1 MIILGDAAGRIVRML
16 IQTVLGFMIG
26 DKFHETL
33 GVLCEQNHGRRSPM
47 RRLLWSVVHCPPL
60 SPFLSMDAM
69 SYQSDNNLQAALK
82 ACKSSF
88 LSVGFFSFFVNA
100 LMLVPTFYMIQVS
113 GRVVPSSS
121 TSTLLMLTLIMTVLV
136 VTMGALE
143 WVRSRIMVR
152 ISNRLD
158 VLLSRDVYRA
168 SFKRAL
174 SSGGADAT
182 AQSLSDLTSLRQF
195 FTGSGLFAFFD
206 APWFPI
212 YTIVMFLFHPWFGWI
227 TLGCGAVLAILAV
240 VNHRVTGQALATANK
255 ENVASNVVTTKT
267 LRNAEVIE
275 SMGMLETLMN
285 RWAKRQRNVMLLQS
299 NASDKGGVVSST
311 SKTFRTWSQSIML
324 ATGAYLVI
332 THEINPGLLMAGSLL
347 LGRALAP
354 IDQMIGNWK
363 GFVAAKVQYDRLNK
377 VMDDLKNEP
386 ERMPLPAP
394 EGHIQVENL
403 IVAPPGSKAPVL
415 RSISFVAPAGSIV
428 GIVGPSAAGKS
439 TLVRALMGIWPP
451 QHGVVRLDG
460 ADIATWDKQAL
471 GPYVGY
477 LPQDIELFEGSI
489 SENIARFDKVD
500 PEKVVEAAQMAGVHE
515 MILMQPDGYDTV
527 IGSEGVNLSGGQR
540 QRIGLARAL
549 YGKPRL
555 IVLDEPNSN
564 LDDVGE
570 KALGIALQK
579 VKESGATVFIV
590 SHRPNILS
598 RLDRV
603 LVMAGG
609 TISLYG
615 ERDKVIAQLAQQ
627 QAGNQ
632 PRVAKAAP
640 PAGPAAPTAP
650 AGPAAPGAPA
660 APTPPVAPAGGN
672 PAAPSP
678 ATPNGV

>member
-1 MIILGDAAGRIVRML
+1 
-16 IQTVLGFMIG
+16 
-26 DKFHETL
+26 
-33 GVLCEQNHGRRSPM
+33 
-47 RRLLWSVVHCPPL
+47 
-60 SPFLSMDAM
+60 MDTM
-69 SYQSDNNLQAALK
+69 SLQSENNLQAALK

-113 GRVVPSSS
+113 GRVIPSGS
-121 TSTLLMLTLIMTVLV
+121 TSTLLMLTLILTVLV
-136 VTMGALE
+136 ITMGALE

-174 SSGGADAT
+174 ISGGSDAT
-182 AQSLSDLTSLRQF
+182 AQSLNDLTSLRQF
-195 FTGSGLFAFFD
+195 FTGPGLFAFFD

-212 YTIVMFLFHPWFGWI
+212 YTAVMFLFHPWFGWATI
-227 TLGCGAVLAILAV
+227 FCGVVLTVLAI
-240 VNHRVTGQALATANK
+240 VNHRVTGKALASANK
-255 ENVASNVVTTKT
+255 ENVSSNVVTTKT

-275 SMGMLETLMN
+275 SMGMLETLMI
-285 RWAKRQRNVMLLQS
+285 RWARRQRNIIKLQS
-299 NASDKGGVVSST
+299 DASDKGGAVSSI
-311 SKTFRTWSQSIML
+311 SKTFRSWSQSIML
-324 ATGAYLVI
+324 AIGAYLVV

-354 IDQMIGNWK
+354 IDQMISSWK

-377 VMDDLKNEP
+377 VMDDLNKEP

-403 IVAPPGSKAPVL
+403 IVAPPGAKAPVL

-460 ADIATWDKQAL
+460 ADIASWDKQAL

-500 PEKVVEAAQMAGVHE
+500 PEKVVQAAQMAGVHE
-515 MILMQPDGYDTV
+515 MILMLPDGYDTV

-540 QRIGLARAL
+540 QRIGLARAI
-549 YGKPRL
+549 YGNPRL

-570 KALGIALQK
+570 RALGVALQK
-579 VKESGATVFIV
+579 LKETGATVFIV
-590 SHRPNILS
+590 SHRPNILT
-598 RLDRV
+598 RLDRI

-615 ERDKVIAQLAQQ
+615 ERDRVIAELAAQQ
-627 QAGNQ
+627 AKLQQRGAPAAAAQA
-632 PRVAKAAP
+632 
-640 PAGPAAPTAP
+640 PATAPTAP
-650 AGPAAPGAPA
+650 PAPDAAPA
-660 APTPPVAPAGGN
+660 AP
-672 PAAPSP
+672 AAVVP
-678 ATPNGV
+678 ATTSTGA

>member
-1 MIILGDAAGRIVRML
+1 
-16 IQTVLGFMIG
+16 
-26 DKFHETL
+26 
-33 GVLCEQNHGRRSPM
+33 
-47 RRLLWSVVHCPPL
+47 
-60 SPFLSMDAM
+60 M
-69 SYQSDNNLQAALK
+69 SYQSENNLQAAFR

-88 LSVGFFSFFVNA
+88 LSVGLFSFFVNA
-100 LMLVPTFYMIQVS
+100 LMLVPTFFMIQVS

-121 TSTLLMLTLIMTVLV
+121 SSTLVMLTLIMTVLV
-136 VTMGALE
+136 ATMGALE

-158 VLLSRDVYRA
+158 VMLSRDVYRA

-174 SSGGADAT
+174 TSGGADAT
-182 AQSLSDLTSLRQF
+182 AQSVSDLTSLRQLL
-195 FTGSGLFAFFD
+195 TGSGLFAFFD

-212 YTIVMFLFHPWFGWI
+212 YTIVMFLFHPWFGWM
-227 TLGCGAVLAILAV
+227 TLGCGAVLTILAV
-240 VNHRVTGQALATANK
+240 VNHRVTGKALASANK
-255 ENVASNVVTTKT
+255 ENVASNVVTTKA

-285 RWAKRQRNVMLLQS
+285 RWAKRQRNIIKLQS
-299 NASDKGGVVSST
+299 DASDKGGVVSSI

-324 ATGAYLVI
+324 AIGAYLVI
-332 THEINPGLLMAGSLL
+332 NHEINPGLLMAGSLL

-363 GFVAAKVQYDRLNK
+363 SFVAGKVQYDRLSK

-403 IVAPPGSKAPVL
+403 IVAPPGAKAPVI
-415 RSISFVAPAGSIV
+415 RSINFVAPAGSIV

-460 ADIATWDKQAL
+460 ADIASWDKQAL

-489 SENIARFDKVD
+489 SENIARFDKID

-515 MILMQPDGYDTV
+515 MILMLPDGYDTV
-527 IGSEGVNLSGGQR
+527 IGSDGVNLSGGQR
-540 QRIGLARAL
+540 QRIGLARAI
-549 YGKPRL
+549 YGNPRL
-555 IVLDEPNSN
+555 VVLDEPNSN

-570 KALGIALQK
+570 RALGIALQK
-579 VKESGATVFIV
+579 LKATGATVFIV
-590 SHRPNILS
+590 SHRPNILT
-598 RLDRV
+598 RLDRI
-603 LVMAGG
+603 LVMSGG

-615 ERDKVIAQLAQQ
+615 ERDRVIAELAAQQ
-627 QAGNQ
+627 AKTQQ
-632 PRVAKAAP
+632 RVAQPSSSKSPASPPVTPNATPPAAP
-640 PAGPAAPTAP
+640 PAAP
-650 AGPAAPGAPA
+650 
-660 APTPPVAPAGGN
+660 N
-672 PAAPSP
+672 AAPSA
-678 ATPNGV
+678 ATTSTGV

>member
-1 MIILGDAAGRIVRML
+1 MSRI
-16 IQTVLGFMIG
+16 Q
-26 DKFHETL
+26 E
-33 GVLCEQNHGRRSPM
+33 
-47 RRLLWSVVHCPPL
+47 
-60 SPFLSMDAM
+60 
-69 SYQSDNNLQAALK
+69 NNLRAALR

-88 LSVGFFSFFVNA
+88 LSVGFFSLFVNT
-100 LMLVPTFYMIQVS
+100 LMLVPTFFMIQVS

-121 TSTLLMLTLIMTVLV
+121 ESTLLMLTLIMTVLMI
-136 VTMGALE
+136 TLGSLE

-168 SFKRAL
+168 SFRRAL
-174 SSGGADAT
+174 NSGGGDAT
-182 AQSLSDLTSLRQF
+182 AQSLNDLTSLRQF
-195 FTGSGLFAFFD
+195 FTGQGLFAFFD

-227 TLGCGAVLAILAV
+227 TLACGFILTVLAFI
-240 VNHRVTGQALATANK
+240 NHRVTGDALAEANK
-255 ENVASNVVTTKT
+255 ESVVSNVATTKT

-285 RWAKRQRNVMLLQS
+285 RWAKRQRKVLKLQS
-299 NASDKGGVVSST
+299 DASDKGGVVGSV
-311 SKTFRTWSQSIML
+311 SKTFRMWAQSIML
-324 ATGAYLVI
+324 AIGGYLVI

-354 IDQMIGNWK
+354 IDMMIGSWK
-363 GFVAAKVQYDRLNK
+363 GFVAAKVQYDRLDK
-377 VMDDLKNEP
+377 VLEDQNAEP
-386 ERMPLPAP
+386 DRMKLPTP

-403 IVAPPGSKAPVL
+403 VLAPPGSKTPVL
-415 RSISFVAPAGSIV
+415 RNISFVAPAGSIV
-428 GIVGPSAAGKS
+428 GIIGPSAAGKS
-439 TLVRALMGIWPP
+439 TLVRGLLGIWPS

-460 ADIATWDKQAL
+460 ADISTWDKHDL

-477 LPQDIELFEGSI
+477 LPQDIELFEGTI
-489 SENIARFDKVD
+489 SENIARFEKVD
-500 PEKVVEAAQMAGVHE
+500 PEKVVEAAQTAGVHE

-527 IGSEGVNLSGGQR
+527 IGSDGVNLSGGQR

-570 KALGIALQK
+570 KALGVALQK
-579 VKESGATVFIV
+579 IKESGATVFIV

-603 LVMAGG
+603 LVMSAG
-609 TISLYG
+609 TITLYG

-627 QAGNQ
+627 QAGAQ
-632 PRVAKAAP
+632 PRVAQGAP
-640 PAGPAAPTAP
+640 A
-650 AGPAAPGAPA
+650 AGPAAPGN
-660 APTPPVAPAGGN
+660 PTPPAPPAVPTGGN

>member
-1 MIILGDAAGRIVRML
+1 
-16 IQTVLGFMIG
+16 
-26 DKFHETL
+26 
-33 GVLCEQNHGRRSPM
+33 
-47 RRLLWSVVHCPPL
+47 
-60 SPFLSMDAM
+60 M
-69 SYQSDNNLQAALK
+69 SSQSENNLQAALK

-100 LMLVPTFYMIQVS
+100 LMLVPTFFMIQVS
-113 GRVVPSSS
+113 GRVVPSGS
-121 TSTLLMLTLIMTVLV
+121 TSTLLMLTLILTVLV

-158 VLLSRDVYRA
+158 VMLSRDVYRA

-174 SSGGADAT
+174 TSGGADAT
-182 AQSLSDLTSLRQF
+182 AQSLNDLTSLRQF
-195 FTGSGLFAFFD
+195 FTGAGLFAFFD

-212 YTIVMFLFHPWFGWI
+212 YTIVMFLFHPWFGWM
-227 TLGCGAVLAILAV
+227 TLACGAVLTVLAV
-240 VNHRVTGQALATANK
+240 VNHRMTGAALASANK
-255 ENVASNVVTTKT
+255 QNVASNVVTTKT

-285 RWAKRQRNVMLLQS
+285 RWAKRQRQIMMLQS
-299 NASDKGGVVSST
+299 EASDKGGVVSST

-324 ATGAYLVI
+324 AIGAYLVI

-347 LGRALAP
+347 LGRALSP
-354 IDQMIGNWK
+354 IDQMINSWK
-363 GFVAAKVQYDRLNK
+363 SFVAAKVQYDRLSK

-403 IVAPPGSKAPVL
+403 IVAPPGAKAPVL

-460 ADIATWDKQAL
+460 ADIAAWDKQAL

-489 SENIARFDKVD
+489 SENIARFDEVD
-500 PEKVVEAAQMAGVHE
+500 PQKVVEAAQMAGVHE
-515 MILMQPDGYDTV
+515 MILMLPDGYDTV
-527 IGSEGVNLSGGQR
+527 IGSDGVNLSGGQR
-540 QRIGLARAL
+540 QRIGLARAI

-555 IVLDEPNSN
+555 VVLDEPNSN

-570 KALGIALQK
+570 RALGIALQK
-579 VKESGATVFIV
+579 LKESGATVFIV
-590 SHRPNILS
+590 SHRPNILT

-609 TISLYG
+609 SISLYG
-615 ERDKVIAQLAQQ
+615 ERDRVIAELAQQ
-627 QAGNQ
+627 AKAQQ
-632 PRVAKAAP
+632 RVAQPAAPQPPAAAHAVPNPAP
-640 PAGPAAPTAP
+640 PA
-650 AGPAAPGAPA
+650 APA
-660 APTPPVAPAGGN
+660 AAPA
-672 PAAPSP
+672 
-678 ATPNGV
+678 ATTSTGA

>member
-1 MIILGDAAGRIVRML
+1 
-16 IQTVLGFMIG
+16 
-26 DKFHETL
+26 
-33 GVLCEQNHGRRSPM
+33 
-47 RRLLWSVVHCPPL
+47 
-60 SPFLSMDAM
+60 M
-69 SYQSDNNLQAALK
+69 SYQSENNLQAALR

-100 LMLVPTFYMIQVS
+100 LMLVPTFFMIQVS

-121 TSTLLMLTLIMTVLV
+121 SSTLLMLTLIMTVLV

-158 VLLSRDVYRA
+158 VMLSRDVYRA

-174 SSGGADAT
+174 TSGGTDAT

-195 FTGSGLFAFFD
+195 LTGPGLFAFFD

-212 YTIVMFLFHPWFGWI
+212 YTIVMFLFHPWFGWM
-227 TLGCGAVLAILAV
+227 TLGCGAVLTVLAV
-240 VNHRVTGQALATANK
+240 VNHRVTGKALASANK
-255 ENVASNVVTTKT
+255 ENVTSNVVTTKT

-275 SMGMLETLMN
+275 SMGMLDTLMN
-285 RWAKRQRNVMLLQS
+285 RWAKRQRNIMKLQS
-299 NASDKGGVVSST
+299 DASDKGGIVSST
-311 SKTFRTWSQSIML
+311 SKTFRIWSQSIML
-324 ATGAYLVI
+324 AIGAYLVI
-332 THEINPGLLMAGSLL
+332 SHEINPGLLMAGSLL
-347 LGRALAP
+347 LGRALSP
-354 IDQMIGNWK
+354 IDQMIGSWK
-363 GFVAAKVQYDRLNK
+363 GFVAAKVQYDRLSK
-377 VMDDLKNEP
+377 VMDDLKKEP

-403 IVAPPGSKAPVL
+403 IVAPPGAKAPVI

-460 ADIATWDKQAL
+460 ADIASWDKQAL

-489 SENIARFDKVD
+489 SENIARFDKID

-515 MILMQPDGYDTV
+515 MILMLPDGYDTV
-527 IGSEGVNLSGGQR
+527 IGSDGVNLSGGQR
-540 QRIGLARAL
+540 QRIGLARAI
-549 YGKPRL
+549 YGNPRL
-555 IVLDEPNSN
+555 VVLDEPNSN

-570 KALGIALQK
+570 RALGVALQK
-579 VKESGATVFIV
+579 LKATGATVFIV
-590 SHRPNILS
+590 SHRPNILT
-598 RLDRV
+598 RLDRI
-603 LVMAGG
+603 LVMSGG

-615 ERDKVIAQLAQQ
+615 ERDRVIAELAAQQ
-627 QAGNQ
+627 AKGQQ
-632 PRVAKAAP
+632 RVAQPAPGQPPAAP
-640 PAGPAAPTAP
+640 PAAPNATPPATPPAAPNAAP
-650 AGPAAPGAPA
+650 PAAPAAAPA
-660 APTPPVAPAGGN
+660 TTT
-672 PAAPSP
+672 S
-678 ATPNGV
+678 TGV

>member
-1 MIILGDAAGRIVRML
+1 MIRWGTTWFPDNLTPSRADVGVTLPAA
-16 IQTVLGFMIG
+16 FAY
-26 DKFHETL
+26 
-33 GVLCEQNHGRRSPM
+33 
-47 RRLLWSVVHCPPL
+47 
-60 SPFLSMDAM
+60 LSMDTM
-69 SYQSDNNLQAALK
+69 SSQSENNLQAVLK
-82 ACKSSF
+82 TCKSSF
-88 LSVGFFSFFVNA
+88 LSVGYFSFFINA
-100 LMLVPTFYMIQVS
+100 LMLVPTFFMIQVS
-113 GRVVPSSS
+113 GRVVPSGS
-121 TSTLLMLTLIMTVLV
+121 TSTLLMLVLILTALLVTLGT
-136 VTMGALE
+136 LE

-174 SSGGADAT
+174 TSGGADAT
-182 AQSLSDLTSLRQF
+182 AQSLNDLTSLRQF
-195 FTGSGLFAFFD
+195 FTGPGLFAFFD

-212 YTIVMFLFHPWFGWI
+212 YTAVMFMFHPWFGWM
-227 TLGCGAVLAILAV
+227 TLACGAILTVLAV
-240 VNHRVTGQALATANK
+240 VNHRVTGQALAAANK

-285 RWAKRQRNVMLLQS
+285 RWAKRQRNIMMLQS
-299 NASDKGGVVSST
+299 DASDKGGVVTST

-324 ATGAYLVI
+324 SIGAYLVI

-354 IDQMIGNWK
+354 IDQMIGSWK
-363 GFVAAKVQYDRLNK
+363 GFIAAKVQYDRLNK
-377 VMDDLKNEP
+377 VMDDLKAEP

-403 IVAPPGSKAPVL
+403 IVAPPGAKAPVL
-415 RSISFVAPAGSIV
+415 RNISFVTPAGSIV

-460 ADIATWDKQAL
+460 ADIASWDKQAL

-500 PEKVVEAAQMAGVHE
+500 PDKVVHAAQMAGVHE
-515 MILMQPDGYDTV
+515 MILMLPDGYDTV
-527 IGSEGVNLSGGQR
+527 IGSDGVNLSGGQR
-540 QRIGLARAL
+540 QRIGLARAI
-549 YGKPRL
+549 YGNPRL

-570 KALGIALQK
+570 RALGVALQK
-579 VKESGATVFIV
+579 LKETGATVFIV
-590 SHRPNILS
+590 SHRPNILT
-598 RLDRV
+598 RLDRI

-615 ERDKVIAQLAQQ
+615 ERDRVIAELAAQQ
-627 QAGNQ
+627 AKLQQRSAQA
-632 PRVAKAAP
+632 
-640 PAGPAAPTAP
+640 TAP
-650 AGPAAPGAPA
+650 QAPA
-660 APTPPVAPAGGN
+660 TMPVAPSAATPAH
-672 PAAPSP
+672 PAAAP
-678 ATPNGV
+678 AVATTSTGA

>member
-1 MIILGDAAGRIVRML
+1 
-16 IQTVLGFMIG
+16 
-26 DKFHETL
+26 
-33 GVLCEQNHGRRSPM
+33 
-47 RRLLWSVVHCPPL
+47 
-60 SPFLSMDAM
+60 M
-69 SYQSDNNLQAALK
+69 SSNSENNLQAALR

-100 LMLVPTFYMIQVS
+100 LMLVPTFFMIQVS

-121 TSTLLMLTLIMTVLV
+121 TSTLLMLSLILTVLLL
-136 VTMGALE
+136 TMGALE

-174 SSGGADAT
+174 TSGGADAT
-182 AQSLSDLTSLRQF
+182 AQSLNDLTALRQF
-195 FTGSGLFAFFD
+195 FTGPGLFAFFD

-212 YTIVMFLFHPWFGWI
+212 YTIVMFLFHPWFGWM
-227 TLGCGAVLAILAV
+227 TLACGAVLSVLAV
-240 VNHRVTGQALATANK
+240 VNHRVTGQALAAANR

-285 RWAKRQRNVMLLQS
+285 RWAKRQRNVMMLQS
-299 NASDKGGVVSST
+299 QASDKGGGVSST
-311 SKTFRTWSQSIML
+311 SKTFRTWSQSMML
-324 ATGAYLVI
+324 AIGAYLVI
-332 THEINPGLLMAGSLL
+332 NHEINPGLLMAGSLL
-347 LGRALAP
+347 LGRALSP
-354 IDQMIGNWK
+354 IDQMIGSWK

-377 VMDDLKNEP
+377 VMDDLNKEP

-403 IVAPPGSKAPVL
+403 IVAPPGAKAPVL

-460 ADIATWDKQAL
+460 ADIASWDKQAL

-500 PEKVVEAAQMAGVHE
+500 PEKVVQAAQMAGVHE
-515 MILMQPDGYDTV
+515 MILMLPDGYDTV

-540 QRIGLARAL
+540 QRIGLARAI
-549 YGKPRL
+549 YGNPRL

-570 KALGIALQK
+570 RALGVALQK
-579 VKESGATVFIV
+579 LKETGATVFIV
-590 SHRPNILS
+590 SHRPNILT
-598 RLDRV
+598 RLDRI

-615 ERDKVIAQLAQQ
+615 ERDRVIAELAAQQ
-627 QAGNQ
+627 AKLQQRGAPAAAAQA
-632 PRVAKAAP
+632 
-640 PAGPAAPTAP
+640 PATAPTAP
-650 AGPAAPGAPA
+650 PAPDAAPA
-660 APTPPVAPAGGN
+660 AP
-672 PAAPSP
+672 AAVVP
-678 ATPNGV
+678 ATTSTGA

>member
-1 MIILGDAAGRIVRML
+1 
-16 IQTVLGFMIG
+16 
-26 DKFHETL
+26 
-33 GVLCEQNHGRRSPM
+33 
-47 RRLLWSVVHCPPL
+47 
-60 SPFLSMDAM
+60 M
-69 SYQSDNNLQAALK
+69 SSHSENNLQAALR

-113 GRVVPSSS
+113 GRVVPSGSA
-121 TSTLLMLTLIMTVLV
+121 STLLMLTLILTFLLL
-136 VTMGALE
+136 TLGSLE

-174 SSGGADAT
+174 NSGGGDAT
-182 AQSLSDLTSLRQF
+182 AQSLNDLTALRQF
-195 FTGSGLFAFFD
+195 FTGAGIFAFFD

-212 YTIVMFLFHPWFGWI
+212 YTAIMFLFHPWFGWM
-227 TLGCGAVLAILAV
+227 TLGCGAVLTVFAV
-240 VNHRVTGQALATANK
+240 ANHRVTGQALASANK
-255 ENVASNVVTTKT
+255 ENVASNVITSKT

-285 RWAKRQRNVMLLQS
+285 RWAKRQRKVMLLQS
-299 NASDKGGVVSST
+299 QASDKGGAISSA
-311 SKTFRTWSQSIML
+311 SKMFRTWSQSAML
-324 ATGAYLVI
+324 AIGAYLVI

-347 LGRALAP
+347 LGRALSP
-354 IDQMIGNWK
+354 IDQMISSWK
-363 GFVAAKVQYDRLNK
+363 GFVAAKVQYDRLSK
-377 VMDDLKNEP
+377 VMDDLKKEP

-394 EGHIQVENL
+394 EGHVQVENL
-403 IVAPPGSKAPVL
+403 IVAPPGAKAPVL
-415 RSISFVAPAGSIV
+415 RSISFVTPAGSIV

-460 ADIATWDKQAL
+460 ADISTWDKQAL

-500 PEKVVEAAQMAGVHE
+500 PDKVVQAAQMAGVHE
-515 MILMQPDGYDTV
+515 MILMLPDGYDTV
-527 IGSEGVNLSGGQR
+527 IGSDGVNLSGGQR
-540 QRIGLARAL
+540 QRIGLARAI
-549 YGKPRL
+549 YGNPRL

-570 KALGIALQK
+570 RALGVALQRL
-579 VKESGATVFIV
+579 KETGATVFIV
-590 SHRPNILS
+590 SHRPNILT
-598 RLDRV
+598 RLDRI

-609 TISLYG
+609 TISMYG
-615 ERDKVIAQLAQQ
+615 ERDRVIAELAAQQ
-627 QAGNQ
+627 AKLQRGAQA
-632 PRVAKAAP
+632 
-640 PAGPAAPTAP
+640 AGASAP
-650 AGPAAPGAPA
+650 ANP
-660 APTPPVAPAGGN
+660 
-672 PAAPSP
+672 PAAPSAPP
-678 ATPNGV
+678 AAAPAPTSTGA

>member
-1 MIILGDAAGRIVRML
+1 MDVTLRAA
-16 IQTVLGFMIG
+16 FA
-26 DKFHETL
+26 
-33 GVLCEQNHGRRSPM
+33 
-47 RRLLWSVVHCPPL
+47 
-60 SPFLSMDAM
+60 FLSMDTM
-69 SYQSDNNLQAALK
+69 SSQSENNLQAALK

-100 LMLVPTFYMIQVS
+100 LMLVPTFFMIQVS

-158 VLLSRDVYRA
+158 VMLSRDVYRA

-174 SSGGADAT
+174 TSGGADAT
-182 AQSLSDLTSLRQF
+182 AQSLNDLTSLRQF
-195 FTGSGLFAFFD
+195 FTGPGLFAFFD

-212 YTIVMFLFHPWFGWI
+212 YTVVMFLFHPWFGWM
-227 TLGCGAVLAILAV
+227 TLACGAVLSVLAV
-240 VNHRVTGQALATANK
+240 VNHRVTGKALANANK

-275 SMGMLETLMN
+275 SMGMLDTLMN
-285 RWAKRQRNVMLLQS
+285 RWAKRQRYIMMLQS
-299 NASDKGGVVSST
+299 EASDKGGVVSST
-311 SKTFRTWSQSIML
+311 SKTFRTWSQSVML
-324 ATGAYLVI
+324 AIGAYLVV

-347 LGRALAP
+347 LGRALSP
-354 IDQMIGNWK
+354 IDQMIGSWK
-363 GFVAAKVQYDRLNK
+363 GFVAAKVQYDRLSK
-377 VMDDLKNEP
+377 VMDDLNKEP

-403 IVAPPGSKAPVL
+403 IVAPPGAKSPVL
-415 RSISFVAPAGSIV
+415 RSISFVAPAGSVV

-460 ADIATWDKQAL
+460 ADIASWDKQAL

-500 PEKVVEAAQMAGVHE
+500 ADKVVQAAQMAGVHE
-515 MILMQPDGYDTV
+515 MILMLPDGYDTV
-527 IGSEGVNLSGGQR
+527 IGSDGVNLSGGQR
-540 QRIGLARAL
+540 QRIGLARAI
-549 YGKPRL
+549 YGNPRL

-570 KALGIALQK
+570 RALGMALQK
-579 VKESGATVFIV
+579 LKETGATVFIV
-590 SHRPNILS
+590 SHRPNILT
-598 RLDRV
+598 RLDRI

-615 ERDKVIAQLAQQ
+615 ERDRVIAELAAQQ
-627 QAGNQ
+627 AKAQQ
-632 PRVAKAAP
+632 RVAQPSAPQPPASTPAAPNSAP
-640 PAGPAAPTAP
+640 PA
-650 AGPAAPGAPA
+650 APA
-660 APTPPVAPAGGN
+660 AAPAVTTSTG
-672 PAAPSP
+672 A
-678 ATPNGV
+678 